1 MTSKPS
7 IVKGYKNIYYIRYL
21 KPDGKYTQISTET
34 KNRNKAGNKLIE
46 FIKKF
51 DGNLP
56 KVAKKVSL
64 QSFKIQV
71 QELFRKTNRNYKREL
86 YFYDYLIEFFGEH
99 RNIDTITALEIEEY
113 KNWRRKSKKAN
124 DPAKNIS
131 PASVNKELRTLKA
144 EFTRGMRLGI
154 LNKNP
159 FMKVQYLKVTK
170 IEKEYLT
177 PIEIQHIID
186 NIENTTLK
194 NIVVFA
200 VLTGCRL
207 NEIVFLQW
215 ANIDLQNRIIC
226 IKNTIDENKNII
238 FRTKTNENREIP
250 INDSLLTMLVGF
262 NRLGG
267 FVFCKDN
274 GHKFE
279 KDYISKAFKKVLR
292 ALGYSE
298 SLHFHS
304 LRHSFIT
311 NLIKNNVNIYFV
323 KELAGHK
330 NIQTTLK
337 YIHTNTDDLMS
348 SINTLNVNI

>member
-1 MTSKPS
+1 MPT
-7 IVKGYKNIYYIRYL
+7 IIKGYKNIYYIRYM
-21 KPDGKYTQISTET
+21 KPDGKYTQISADT
-34 KNRNKAGNKLIE
+34 KNRIKAEKKLIE

-51 DGNLP
+51 DGNSP
-56 KVAKKVSL
+56 IITKRISL
-64 QSFKIQV
+64 QNFKIQL
-71 QELFRKTNRNYKREL
+71 QGLFSKSNRNYKREL
-86 YFYDYLIEFFGEH
+86 YFYDYLIDFFGEH
-99 RNIDTITALEIEEY
+99 RSIDTITTLEIEEY
-113 KNWRRKSKKAN
+113 KNWRRKSKRAN
-124 DPAKNIS
+124 DLAKNIS

-144 EFTRGMRLGI
+144 EFTRGIRLGLI
-154 LNKNP
+154 NRNP

-177 PIEIQHIID
+177 PAEIQHIIN
-186 NIENTTLK
+186 NIQDITLR

-207 NEIVFLQW
+207 NEIVYLQW
-215 ANIDLQNRIIC
+215 ANIDLQNRIIY
-226 IKNTIDENKNII
+226 IINTIDENRNII

-250 INDSLLTMLVGF
+250 INDSLLKMLAGF
-262 NRLGG
+262 NKFGG
-267 FVFCKDN
+267 YVFCKDN

-292 ALGYSE
+292 RLGYSE

-323 KELAGHK
+323 KELSGHK
-330 NIQTTLK
+330 SIQTTLK
-337 YIHTNTDDLMS
+337 YIHTNTNDLMS
-348 SINTLNVNI
+348 SINTLNYSL

>member
-1 MTSKPS
+1 MSSKPS
-7 IVKGYKNIYYIRYL
+7 IIKGYKNIYYIRYI

-34 KNRNKAGNKLIE
+34 KNRSKAEKKLIE

-56 KVAKKVSL
+56 AVKKRVSL
-64 QSFKIQV
+64 QNFKIQV
-71 QELFRKTNRNYKREL
+71 EELFRKANRNYKREL
-86 YFYDYLIEFFGEH
+86 YFYDYLIKFFGEH
-99 RNIDTITALEIEEY
+99 RSIDTITALEIEEY
-113 KNWRRKSKKAN
+113 KNWRRNSKKTN

-144 EFTRGMRLGI
+144 EFSRGVRLGLI
-154 LNKNP
+154 NKNP
-159 FMKVQYLKVTK
+159 FMKVQYLMVTK

-186 NIENTTLK
+186 NIEDTTLK

-207 NEIVFLQW
+207 NEIVNLHW
-215 ANIDLQNRIIC
+215 ANIDLQNRIIY
-226 IKNTIDENKNII
+226 IKNKIDENKNLI
-238 FRTKTNENREIP
+238 FRTKTNENRELP
-250 INDSLLTMLVGF
+250 INDTLFKMLAGF
-262 NRLGG
+262 YNLGG
-267 FVFCKDN
+267 FLFCQDN
-274 GHKFE
+274 GLKFE

-292 ALGYSE
+292 RLGYSE

-311 NLIKNNVNIYFV
+311 NLIKNNVSIYFV

-337 YIHTNTDDLMS
+337 YVHTNTNDLMS